1 MSRNFVNLNVN
12 PCKMCMPM
20 GGVMALKGIE
30 NSMVI
35 LHGSQGCSTYIRRH
49 MATHFNEPIDIA
61 SSSLSEEGTVY
72 GGSKNLKSGIKN
84 MYKMYKPSLIGVLT
98 TCLAETI
105 GEDIKRIIL
114 ELLEEDGSLNNV
126 KIVPIST
133 PGYSGTQAEGYHK
146 ALKGL
151 VEALATNDKNNG
163 RVNIVAE
170 NLTPADIRYIK
181 QILEDFS
188 IDYIMLP
195 DISDTLDSPYSPEYS
210 RIPAGGTKISDIE
223 EMAGAKAT
231 IELGATVDAG
241 DSAGEYLKQK
251 YGIPLYRC
259 PVPTGLENCDLFFEI
274 LSKLSGK
281 HMPEKYVK
289 ERGRLLDAM
298 IDAHKYNGE
307 GRAVIYGEAEQCAA
321 LTAVCVE
328 NGITPVLIATGA
340 VNEKFKS
347 YITKYVMELDEQ
359 PLVIDDV
366 DFETIEKYAVELKAN
381 LMIGN
386 SDGRRIEEK
395 HGISL
400 VRIGF
405 PVHDRVGGQR
415 RCSVSYFGTNNI
427 IEETANIIL
436 SKTETSFREE
446 AYNKYFMQKKVKD
459 MADIKGASA
468 EKANVSALNN
478 AAASE
483 AAKSSMEAKTAAHPC
498 YNAGAHDYARMH
510 IPVAPKCN
518 ISCNYCSRKYDCA
531 NESRPGV
538 TSEVLTPDMALAK
551 YKEVKAKVPNLK
563 VLGIAGPGDALAN
576 FDEVKRSIELIKEYD
591 PEVTFCL
598 STNGLMLPFFAD
610 ELIRLGVSHIT
621 ITINTIDPAAGA
633 KLYRSVTYLG
643 QNLNGE
649 EGAAVLLQ
657 NQLSGLRYLSS
668 KGIVCKVNIVM
679 VKGINDI
686 YIQDTVKKVKECGAF
701 ITNIMQMIPV
711 TGSAFQGMPFVSQ
724 VELNDMRKKCE
735 LDLKQMYHCK
745 QCRADAIGTLEHDRS
760 IEFRCESGGCSSRK
774 DNVTELKP
782 TAAVQEEAEAAAAA
796 EAACKTE
803 SPSLKFAVATKTGI
817 NIDQHFGHSEEFH
830 IYDYSGGKIKF
841 LEKRNVN
848 KYCTGSAECDDHDD
862 KIQKII
868 KTIKDCDAVLAM
880 RAGTEPI
887 KKLEANGIKL
897 FQMYEGIN
905 KGIEKAAFELKV
917 C

>member
-1 MSRNFVNLNVN
+1 MGRNFVNLNVN

-84 MYKMYKPSLIGVLT
+84 MYKMYHPSLIGVLT

-114 ELLEEDGSLNNV
+114 ELLDEDTELNNV
-126 KIVPIST
+126 KIVPIAT
-133 PGYSGTQAEGYHK
+133 PGYSGTQAEGYHQ

-151 VEALATNDKNNG
+151 VEALAKDNKPNG
-163 RVNIVAE
+163 KVNIIAE
-170 NLTPADIRYIK
+170 NLSPADIRYIK

-195 DISDTLDSPYSPEYS
+195 DVSETLDSPYRTEYS
-210 RIPAGGTKISDIE
+210 RIPVGGTKIEDIE
-223 EMAGAKAT
+223 KMAGAKAT
-231 IELGATVDAG
+231 IEMGITVEDGA
-241 DSAGEYLKQK
+241 SAGNYLKQN

-259 PVPTGLENCDLFFEI
+259 PIPTGLENCDLFFEI
-274 LSKLSGK
+274 LSDVSGNP
-281 HMPEKYVK
+281 MPEKYVK

-328 NGITPVLIATGA
+328 NGIQPVLIATGA
-340 VNEKFKS
+340 VNEKFKTI
-347 YITKYVMELDEQ
+347 ITKYVKDLEEQ
-359 PLVIDDV
+359 PAVIDDV
-366 DFETIEKYAVELKAN
+366 DFETIERYAVELKAN
-381 LMIGN
+381 LMLGN

-395 HGISL
+395 HHISL
-400 VRIGF
+400 IRIGF
-405 PVHDRVGGQR
+405 PIHDRVGGQR
-415 RCSVSYFGTNNI
+415 KLYVSYAGTNNV
-427 IEETANIIL
+427 IEETANSIL
-436 SKTETSFREE
+436 SRTETSFRGE
-446 AYNKYFMQKKVKD
+446 AYEKYFKQEKVKD
-459 MADIKGASA
+459 MAEIKEVST
-468 EKANVSALNN
+468 EKPTI
-478 AAASE
+478 E
-483 AAKSSMEAKTAAHPC
+483 EKTAKHPC

-518 ISCNYCSRKYDCA
+518 IGCNYCSRKYDCP

-538 TSEVLTPDMALAK
+538 TSEVLTPEMALAK
-551 YKEVKAKVPNLK
+551 YKEVKAKIPNLK
-563 VLGIAGPGDALAN
+563 VLGIAGPGDPLAN
-576 FDEVKRSIELIKEYD
+576 FDEVKKSIELIKEFD

-598 STNGLMLPFFAD
+598 STNGLMLPFYAE
-610 ELIRLGVSHIT
+610 ELIKLGVSHLT
-621 ITINTIDPAAGA
+621 ITINAIDPAIGA
-633 KLYRSVTYLG
+633 KLYRHVTYLG
-643 QNLNGE
+643 QKLTGE

-657 NQLSGLRYLSS
+657 NQLSGLRYLTS

-679 VKGINDI
+679 VKGINDEHI
-686 YIQDTVKKVKECGAF
+686 PEVVKKVKEGGAF
-701 ITNIMQMIPV
+701 VTNIMQMIPV
-711 TGSAFQGMPFVSQ
+711 TGSVFENMPFVSQ

-745 QCRADAIGTLEHDRS
+745 QCRADAIGTLEQDRS
-760 IEFRCESGGCSSRK
+760 IEFRCESKSSCGSNK

-782 TAAVQEEAEAAAAA
+782 KAETTVTEADTAVKAESEAIVNVEP
-796 EAACKTE
+796 EIEACKTE
-803 SPSLKFAVATKTGI
+803 NPSFKFAIATKTGI

-830 IYDYSGGKIKF
+830 IYDYSNGKIKF
-841 LEKRNVN
+841 LEKRDVN
-848 KYCTGSAECDDHDD
+848 KYCTGPADCDDHED
-862 KIQKII
+862 KIQRII
-868 KTIKDCDAVLAM
+868 KTIKDCNAVLAM

-887 KKLEANGIKL
+887 RKLEANGIKL

-905 KGIEKAAFELKV
+905 KGIEKAVLELKA